1 MRSIPAI
8 EARALLHGGQEI
20 AFLDVREAGQFVEG
34 HPLFAIPLPYSI
46 LESRIGLLVPRL
58 TCPILLIDNGDGVA
72 ERVQARLSDMGY
84 NNILRIKG
92 GMPAWEASGFPVYKG
107 VNVPSKTLGEMAEL
121 IWHPKM
127 ITADELARAREQ
139 ADDLGFFD
147 ARPAAEYAKMRV
159 PGAVCL
165 PNGELA
171 HRISAIGD
179 KARIVVTC
187 AGRTRGIT
195 GVIGLMLAGF
205 DGKVAALENGTQGWA
220 LSGRDLERN
229 NQPDP
234 FPNLDTAGLAASRER
249 ADALIERFSLPVA
262 ECADVERMLSAPDR
276 TTYVFDVRSPDEAG
290 ADPLAIAEHAASGQ
304 LVQATDQWVGVRNSR
319 LVLCCDTG
327 LRSALAAF
335 WLTQLG
341 YDVHILR
348 ITDALRQMAAR
359 PIVDAAPAGPI
370 KPVSASDL
378 LAMPDATVLDMRPST
393 DFRAAHV
400 KGAIWTTRPGLA
412 KELARNGAGTIAILA
427 DTEDRARR
435 FARDA
440 MDLGFADVVIVNGGH
455 DALAKGGAELKVDST
470 SPEPAEAI
478 DFPWFVHDRHDGNLE
493 SSRRYLAWETGLV
506 DQLDAAEK
514 AAFRLFKTT

>member
-1 MRSIPAI
+1 MRSIHARK
-8 EARALLHGGQEI
+8 ARALLHDGQEI

-46 LESRIGLLVPRL
+46 LEERIGLLVPRL

-72 ERVQARLSDMGY
+72 ERAQARLSEIGY
-84 NNILRIKG
+84 NNILPIKG
-92 GMPAWEASGFPVYKG
+92 GMPAWEAAGFPVYKG

-127 ITADELARAREQ
+127 MTADELARASEQ

-171 HRISAIGD
+171 HRMSAIGD

-205 DGKVAALENGTQGWA
+205 DKVAALENGTQGWA

-229 NQPDP
+229 NQPNP
-234 FPNLDTAGLAASRER
+234 FPQLDAAGLSASRER

-262 ECADVERMLSAPDR
+262 ECVDIERMISNPDR
-276 TTYVFDVRSPDEAG
+276 TTYVFDVRSPDEAA

-348 ITDALRQMAAR
+348 ITDQVRQVPAR
-359 PIVDAAPAGPI
+359 HIVDAAFAEPI
-370 KPVSASDL
+370 KSVSASDL
-378 LAMPDATVLDMRPST
+378 LVTPDATVLDMRPST
-393 DFRAAHV
+393 CFRMAHV
-400 KGAIWTTRPGLA
+400 KGAIWTTRPGLPND
-412 KELARNGAGTIAILA
+412 LARVGAGAIVILA
-427 DTEDRARR
+427 GTEDRARR

-440 MDLGFADVVIVNGGH
+440 TDLGFADVVIVDGGH
-455 DALAKGGAELKVDST
+455 DALAKAGAELTVDST
-470 SPEPAEAI
+470 GPEPAEAI

-493 SSRRYLAWETGLV
+493 SSRRYLAWETGLI
-506 DQLDAAEK
+506 DQLDAVEK
-514 AAFRLFKTT
+514 AAFRLFKNT